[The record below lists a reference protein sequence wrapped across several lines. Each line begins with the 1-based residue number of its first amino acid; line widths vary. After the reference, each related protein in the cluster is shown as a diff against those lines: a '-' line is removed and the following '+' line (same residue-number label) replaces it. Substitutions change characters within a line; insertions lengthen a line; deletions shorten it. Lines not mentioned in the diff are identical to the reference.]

1 LEVLGVSLLWDGICK
16 EINLGPDVE
25 SETHPSEQ
33 QETLMMPPPDVEALP
48 LPHMEAA
55 KPSPVIEGFDWL
67 TGHWDEQIQPTNPFL
82 NDSDVI
88 HTATN
93 PFLTWDPFASELASG
108 PPPTGGS
115 GAPQQ
120 PKSTNSPSTLVSRAA
135 IGDYVEI
142 AKKKFGSDPGNTLT
156 FQGAMELD
164 IWRLNLGLSA
174 AQRDHALLSLGRDP
188 ASIDPNKLLNP
199 TYLFQVCI

>member
-16 EINLGPDVE
+16 EINLGPDAE

-33 QETLMMPPPDVEALP
+33 QKTLMMPPPDVKALP

-93 PFLTWDPFASELASG
+93 PFLTWDPFASELSSG
-108 PPPTGGS
+108 PPSTGGS

-135 IGDYVEI
+135 IGDYVEF
-142 AKKKFGSDPGNTLT
+142 AKKKFGSDPVCDST
-156 FQGAMELD
+156 
-164 IWRLNLGLSA
+164 
-174 AQRDHALLSLGRDP
+174 P
-188 ASIDPNKLLNP
+188 ASEVQIMLGVEIDTSLVLCSYCEEEAFY
-199 TYLFQVCI
+199 TGVLGVCTTGKYFDVSRSNGA